1 MQALQMQVGAIIED
15 GNEAGE
21 AHRAPPRLRIRGPEY
36 VPELANGFTY
46 SGHPLG
52 VAAAAD
58 AALDVYAD
66 EVCSSVRGNS
76 SRSSPTPFI
85 TSRTQPT
92 SSAFVQ
98 SGAPGI
104 DLAPGLRGMRA
115 FESAFFD
122 EDLVIR
128 SVGDML
134 VLAPSLI
141 ATEEDVAMT
150 TKIARILAWLR

>member
-1 MQALQMQVGAIIED
+1 
-15 GNEAGE
+15 
-21 AHRAPPRLRIRGPEY
+21 
-36 VPELANGFTY
+36 VPELADGFTY

-52 VAAAAD
+52 AAAAD

-66 EVCSSVRGNS
+66 EGLFERARELEAVFADAVHNLKDAAHVIG
-76 SRSSPTPFI
+76 I
-85 TSRTQPT
+85 RTIGV
-92 SSAFVQ
+92 A
-98 SGAPGI
+98 AGI

-128 SVGDML
+128 SVGDTL

-141 ATEEDVAMT
+141 ATEEDVAAMT